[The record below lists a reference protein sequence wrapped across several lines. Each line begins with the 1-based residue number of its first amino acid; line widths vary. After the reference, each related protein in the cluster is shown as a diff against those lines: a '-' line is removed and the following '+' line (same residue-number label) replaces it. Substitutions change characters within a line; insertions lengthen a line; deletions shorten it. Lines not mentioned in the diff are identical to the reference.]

1 MGSGFE
7 RFLEGMGKVLE
18 IAPQVYDDGVKP
30 AVVEVGKLAT
40 LPLRCVRAALAGF
53 ECWITQQEYRVN
65 EIGQLLANKLKH
77 IKEDDIVSPEPYVFI
92 PAFQAITYCIDNK
105 ELINMFANLL
115 AKSMIKED
123 KDFVH
128 PAFVEIIKQMSPLD
142 AQNLKLFKDKGSLP
156 ICDYVLLRNKTQEE
170 FENALEEEDMPALFE
185 TDGLIVKTSVFM
197 ANKNENNQNN
207 NALSISSLLRLGLIK
222 KAKNSVFPTTVLN
235 KDIPNY
241 QSFKEEFDTLKTR
254 YLTEEPNFKLNVI
267 VSSLN
272 LTEIGQKFIE
282 ICLTD

>member
-18 IAPQVYDDGVKP
+18 IAPQVYDDGIKP
-30 AVVEVGKLAT
+30 TVVEAGKLAA
-40 LPLRCVRAALAGF
+40 LPLRCARAALVGV
-53 ECWITQQEYRVN
+53 ECWISQREYKREEMGV
-65 EIGQLLANKLKH
+65 ILASKLKN
-77 IKEDDIVSPEPYVFI
+77 INPKSIVPPEQHVFI
-92 PAFQAITYCIDNK
+92 PALQAISYCMDNE
-105 ELINMFANLL
+105 ELKNMFANLL
-115 AKSMIKED
+115 AKSMIKEYTNY
-123 KDFVH
+123 VH
-128 PAFVEIIKQMSPLD
+128 PSFVEIIKQMSPLD

-185 TDGLIVKTSVFM
+185 TDGLTVKSSVFM
-197 ANKNENNQNN
+197 ANKNESNQNN
-207 NALSISSLLRLGLIK
+207 SALSISSLLRLGLLE
-222 KAKNSVFPTTVLN
+222 KAKDSVFPTKVLN
-235 KDIPNY
+235 KDILNY